1 MTLAKALIALDV
13 PQDST
18 VNIIGSNSKEWAV
31 AFNGCILGNFI
42 PVGLYSTN
50 GPNVCSYIANHSE
63 TSVIMAEDKVQLDK
77 YIKVKD
83 EIPKVKYF
91 ILFQG
96 TVPNDL

>member
-1 MTLAKALIALDV
+1 
-13 PQDST
+13 
-18 VNIIGSNSKEWAV
+18 
-31 AFNGCILGNFI
+31 
-42 PVGLYSTN
+42 
-50 GPNVCSYIANHSE
+50 
-63 TSVIMAEDKVQLDK
+63 MAEDKVQLDK